1 MEIEISS
8 DKMKKVLS
16 LFMLF
21 FLLSSTLTVAQRRII
36 LKKNIQKAVK
46 GGKTVRINMLTQDA
60 FCEEKAILGYDSKI
74 IYVVK
79 YDFYLED
86 DITLPNGC
94 VLEFDGG
101 SLNEG
106 KLMMSNASFIG
117 RYEGKLNVILRGTNV
132 TKDFIVSNYSSDVN
146 KSHIETARNGVL
158 LKDSV
163 LLREDTYLYTTIR
176 GGNPQKDGLVLGQIP
191 NYSRII
197 PVGDNIIIENVF
209 LYKPMP
215 TEDVTHENDV
225 LYSRIIHA
233 TGCNYLEIA
242 NCVIKAGLRI
252 DGNYN
257 MPFGTAPYISNIYI
271 HDNYISI
278 DFSHIVGDITDDVI
292 YLIGAKN
299 SIISNN
305 VINAV
310 NANRIFKITGIY
322 KEEGKGGEKKYETY
336 NDADSIIICNN
347 TIDAKNTRSIVQQY
361 YGLGTGKQ
369 VFDLYANPKTI
380 IIENNNFDLENWV
393 TFIENKSVFSSHPSI
408 IYFKGN
414 DVRHNGRL
422 FWICDKNCTL
432 NLENNRI
439 KIEGDYLHLF
449 NDSNQD
455 IYNPIRL
462 MAVEKFTLKN
472 NIIDIIS
479 PNVTGPFIK
488 IEYSKRATNSIYNAF
503 YNPYL
508 IELEANTIKTN
519 TWLMDAT
526 SYDERDD
533 NNFLYYLLGKRNSTV
548 QLKGNDITRLAEK
561 QDDELISLNNVKNL
575 ISYNNVFRSTKPIS
589 AVYEISTFLDD
600 ASIEIGGDSLYKI
613 MNYIGTEQKK
623 VEHLKTRIKSEIR
636 NNYRY
641 LNPIIYDR
649 PVKNSH

>member
-1 MEIEISS
+1 MS
-8 DKMKKVLS
+8 DEMKKVLF

-21 FLLSSTLTVAQRRII
+21 FLLPSTLTVAQRRII
-36 LKKNIQKAVK
+36 LKKNAQKVVK
-46 GGKTVRINMLTQDA
+46 GEKTVKLNVLTQDT
-60 FCEEKAILGYDSKI
+60 FCGDSVILGYDSKI
-74 IYVVK
+74 TYVVK
-79 YDFYLED
+79 YDFYLTD
-86 DITLPNGC
+86 DITLPKGC

-106 KLMMSNASFIG
+106 TLIMSNTSFIG

-132 TKDFIVSNYSSDVN
+132 TKDFIVSNYSTDVN

-163 LLREDTYLYTTIR
+163 LLRDDTYLYTSIT
-176 GGNPQKDGLVLGQIP
+176 GENPQKDGLVLGQAL

-197 PVGDNIIIENVF
+197 PVGDNIRIENVF

-215 TEDVTHENDV
+215 TENVTHENDV

-233 TGCNYLEIA
+233 TGCNFLEIA
-242 NCVIKAGLRI
+242 NCVINGGLRI

-257 MPFGTAPYISNIYI
+257 LPFGTAPYITNIYI
-271 HDNYISI
+271 HDNYFSI

-310 NANRIFKITGIY
+310 NTNRIFKITGIY
-322 KEEGKGGEKKYETY
+322 KEEGKGGEKKYGTY

-347 TIDAKNTRSIVQQY
+347 TIYAKNTRSIVQQY

-380 IIENNNFDLENWV
+380 IIENNNFYLENWIS
-393 TFIENKSVFSSHPSI
+393 FIENKSVFNPHLSI
-408 IYFKGN
+408 IHFKGN

-439 KIEGDYLHLF
+439 KIEGDYLHLY

-472 NIIDIIS
+472 NIIDITS

-526 SYDERDD
+526 SYDESDD
-533 NNFLYYLLGKRNSTV
+533 NNFLYYLLGKRTSTV

-600 ASIEIGGDSLYKI
+600 ATIEIGGDSLYKI

-623 VEHLKTRIKSEIR
+623 VELLKTHIKSETR

-649 PVKNSH
+649 PVIYSH